1 MPNVDELLR
10 AAELAVEAGRR
21 DVTESLVHQAMA
33 SALTPTQRATAT
45 WLLGSF
51 DDGVRAASNVQAL
64 ATLAET
70 VDDPALAK
78 RIVWGVGM
86 RCFWIEPGPDAR
98 RALLAV
104 ADRVLRDENDP
115 ATVAISAYL
124 APIDRAATVLTGLR
138 ACSAVAGNDPHS
150 DRFLGSAAMQVGAFD
165 LAARFSAAAVPGLC
179 AQGKLGLVARALA
192 VQSWSQTRLGD
203 LPTAHAAATEA
214 ARLADETSQP
224 YISGLALAVQAEIAA
239 LHGNYDH
246 ATDLVSAAEKVGL
259 AVAARPVL
267 ATAQRARALIA
278 LGRSRPD
285 DAFADLLRMFDP
297 AEPGYALA
305 LRCYVLPEL
314 TEAANRCGRTNE
326 LPELPRTPSPALHI
340 GLRYRDAVLA
350 PPDQAEQQFK
360 IALEADLTAWPLDR
374 ARLRLAFG
382 EWLRRQ
388 RRVSDARPQLRA
400 ARDMF
405 DALGVALWGERARQ
419 ELRAIGESIP
429 NTHGKLTTHELSIAQ
444 LAAEGLTNREIGQ
457 RLFLSHRTVSTH
469 LHRIFPKLG
478 ISSRVELATVLAGY
492 QRI

>member
-1 MPNVDELLR
+1 MSNVDELLR
-10 AAELAVEAGRR
+10 AAVVAVEAGRR
-21 DVTESLVHQAMA
+21 EVTERLIKETMA
-33 SALTPTQRATAT
+33 SVLTPTQRATAT
-45 WLLGSF
+45 WLLSSF
-51 DDGVRAASNVQAL
+51 DDGVRAASTIQAL
-64 ATLAET
+64 AALAEA

-78 RIVWGVGM
+78 RIVWSVGM
-86 RCFWIEPGPDAR
+86 RCFWVEPGPEAR
-98 RALLAV
+98 CALLVV
-104 ADRVLRDENDP
+104 ADRVLRAENDP

-124 APIDRAATVLTGLR
+124 APIDRASTVLAGLR
-138 ACSAVAGNDPHS
+138 TWSAVAGNDPEA
-150 DRFLGSAAMQVGAFD
+150 DRFLGSAALQVGAFD
-165 LAARFSAAAVPGLC
+165 LAARFSAAAVPGLR

-192 VQSWSQTRLGD
+192 VQAWTQTRLGD

-214 ARLADETSQP
+214 AHLADETSQP
-224 YISGLALAVQAEIAA
+224 YVSGLALAVQAEIAA
-239 LHGNYDH
+239 LRGDYDQ
-246 ATDLVSAAEKVGL
+246 ATELISTAEKTGL

-267 ATAQRARALIA
+267 ATAQRARALIS
-278 LGRSRPD
+278 LGQSRSH

-297 AEPGYALA
+297 AEPGYSLA

-314 TEAANRCGRTNE
+314 AEAANRSGRTE
-326 LPELPRTPSPALHI
+326 LPELPETCSPALQI

-350 PPDQAEQQFK
+350 PSEKLFR

-374 ARLRLAFG
+374 ARLQLAFG

-388 RRVSDARPQLRA
+388 RRVADARPQLRA

-405 DALGVALWGERARQ
+405 DALGIALWGDRARQ

-429 NTHGKLTTHELSIAQ
+429 NPHGKLTTHELTIAQ

-478 ISSRVELATVLAGY
+478 ISSRAELAAVLAGY
-492 QRI
+492 SRD